1 MIVPVLKNGWY
12 LAWRSGLTCQ
22 HIVVKSD
29 SKGLSLPDNFS
40 RLREGR
46 IDDSSRG

>member
-1 MIVPVLKNGWY
+1 MSTYCCKNY
-12 LAWRSGLTCQ
+12 KLF
-22 HIVVKSD
+22 IVVKSD